1 VIFNYIKIAW
11 RNLTKQ
17 KLYSLINISGLAVG
31 LAVCMMIMMYVAH
44 EMSYDR
50 FHKNADRIFMP
61 NAQIKQGGNTMNM
74 AYMSYASG
82 PLIKQNQPLVEAYM
96 RTLPYFNENPVI
108 VADPSSPG
116 KKFAEDKL
124 LFADPGFFNFFSFKL
139 LSGSAGNVLNKPF
152 TVVLSRDMAKKYFG
166 SQDPVGKTLVI
177 KTDSAYTYQ
186 VTGVAENAPSNSSI
200 TFNFVTSC
208 QSLLVMKQASRY
220 GVGPQQM
227 TYGSFNVYLQVKHA
241 ADTAR
246 LAKSMDIMAKK
257 DKTFDD
263 IKFSFSA
270 LTDSHLHGYN
280 NDSNIKYLKIF
291 PLVAILILLLAL
303 VNYMSL
309 STARATLRAKEVGVR
324 KVSGASRKT
333 IAMQFYVESA
343 LFTLIS
349 FVLGYLLCYL
359 VTPWFLNVLQ
369 LKIDNTFLYSPQVL
383 IYLFVLLVVT
393 IIISGSYPS
402 LVLSR
407 FNPVVTLKG
416 KMSKQAGGVTVRKI
430 FTTLQFTI
438 SVGLI
443 VCGIVID
450 RQLYYFRHADT
461 GINKDNVVMIPIG
474 NSVGKKYADLKQE
487 VQSLAGVSSVAT
499 SHYAM
504 FGSYDM
510 NFFDGKAKGKSVGVA
525 FIVADKSF
533 MSTLGLK
540 WKYPPAPNTMLE
552 SRNKTII
559 NEETIAQLNLP
570 ANPVGSFIKSGDQ
583 KIEIVGVLKNFNF
596 TSMASAVK
604 PLSLYVVKDTD
615 SYFNRFGCNLFA
627 KISPHTNLPTLL
639 GKMQAIYK
647 KYDQD
652 TPFNYTF
659 MDDAFNQQYKA
670 EDQLASIFSIFT
682 YITVILATMG
692 LFGLAAFTIE
702 QRTKEIGI
710 RKVLGASL
718 VSINTLLS
726 RDFLKLVA
734 LAVVI
739 ASPIAWWAM
748 HNWLQN
754 FAYRINISWWMFAV
768 AGALAVI
775 TAIITVSYHAIRA
788 AIANPVESLR
798 SE

>member
-1 VIFNYIKIAW
+1 MIFNYIKIAW

-61 NAQIKQGGNTMNM
+61 NAQIKSGGNTMNM

-116 KKFAEDKL
+116 KKFAEEKL

-139 LSGSAGNVLNKPF
+139 LSGSAGDVLNKPF

-208 QSLLVMKQASRY
+208 QSLLVMKQAARY

-241 ADTAR
+241 SDTAR
-246 LAKSMDIMAKK
+246 LARSMDIMAKK
-257 DKTFDD
+257 DKTFDA
-263 IKFSFSA
+263 IKFSFSPF
-270 LTDSHLHGYN
+270 TDSHLKEFN
-280 NDSNIKYLKIF
+280 NDASLKYLKIF

-324 KVSGASRKT
+324 KVSGASRET

-383 IYLFVLLVVT
+383 IYLFILLVIT

-430 FTTLQFTI
+430 FTTIQFAI

-461 GINKDNVVMIPIG
+461 GINKDNVVMIPIS
-474 NSVGKKYADLKQE
+474 NNVGKKYTDLKQDM
-487 VQSLAGVSSVAT
+487 QSLAGVSSVAT

-504 FGSYDM
+504 FKSYDM
-510 NFFDGKAKGKSVGVA
+510 NFFDGKTKGKSVGVA

-533 MSTLGLK
+533 ISTLGLK
-540 WKYPPAPNTMLE
+540 WKYPPAANVVLE
-552 SRNKTII
+552 SRSKTII
-559 NEETIAQLNLP
+559 NEETIAQLDLP

-596 TSMASAVK
+596 TTMASAVK
-604 PLSLYVVKDTD
+604 PLSLYIVKDTA
-615 SYFNRFGCNLFA
+615 SYFSRFGCNLFA
-627 KISPHTNLPTLL
+627 KINPHTSLPSLL
-639 GKMQAIYK
+639 GKMEIIYK

-659 MDDAFNQQYKA
+659 MDDAFNAQYKA

-682 YITVILATMG
+682 CITVILATMG

-702 QRTKEIGI
+702 QRAKEIGI

-718 VSINTLLS
+718 ASINTLLS
-726 RDFLKLVA
+726 RDFLKLVV
-734 LAVVI
+734 LAVAI

-754 FAYRINISWWMFAV
+754 FAYRINIAWWMFAT

>member
-1 VIFNYIKIAW
+1 MIFNYIKIAW

-44 EMSYDR
+44 ETSYDR
-50 FHKNADRIFMP
+50 FHKNADRIFLP
-61 NAQIKQGGNTMNM
+61 QAQIKQGSNTMNM
-74 AYMSYASG
+74 EFMSYASG
-82 PLIKQNQPLVEAYM
+82 PLIKQNQPTVEAYM
-96 RTLPYFNENPVI
+96 RTLAYFNQNPV
-108 VADPSSPG
+108 VVSDPSSPG
-116 KKFAEDKL
+116 KKFAGDKL

-139 LSGSAGNVLNKPF
+139 LSGSAGDVLSKPF
-152 TVVLSRDMAKKYFG
+152 TVVISKDMAKKYFG
-166 SQDPVGKTLVI
+166 THDPVGKTLVI

-186 VTGVAENAPSNSSI
+186 VTGVAENVPSNSSI
-200 TFNFVTSC
+200 AFNFVTSN
-208 QSLLVMKQASRY
+208 QSLLAMKEAPRY
-220 GVGPQQM
+220 TGSSQQIS
-227 TYGSFNVYLQVKHA
+227 YGAFNVYELLKSA
-241 ADTAR
+241 ADTTR
-246 LAKSMDIMAKK
+246 LAHGLNLAAKK
-257 DKTFDD
+257 DKAFDY
-263 IKFSFSA
+263 IKFSFSP
-270 LTDSHLHGYN
+270 LTDSHLKGYN
-280 NDSNIKYLKIF
+280 GDSNTKYLKIF
-291 PLVAILILLLAL
+291 PLVAILILLLAM

-349 FVLGYLLCYL
+349 FVLGYLICYIA
-359 VTPWFLNVLQ
+359 TPWFLNVLQ
-369 LKIDNTFLYSPQVL
+369 LKIDNSFLYSPQVL
-383 IYLFVLLVVT
+383 VFLFILLVIT

-430 FTTLQFTI
+430 FTTLQFAI

-443 VCGIVID
+443 ICGIVID

-474 NSVGKKYADLKQE
+474 NSVGKNYPTLKQD
-487 VQSLAGVSSVAT
+487 VQALAGISSVAT

-504 FGSYDM
+504 FESYDM
-510 NFFDGKAKGKSVGVA
+510 NFFDGKTKAESVGVA
-525 FIVADKSF
+525 FIVADRSF

-552 SRNKTII
+552 SRTKTII
-559 NEETIAQLNLP
+559 NEETIAQLHLP

-583 KIEIVGVLKNFNF
+583 KIEVVGVLKNFNF
-596 TSMASAVK
+596 TTMAYAVK
-604 PLSLYVVKDTD
+604 PLTLYVVKDTD

-627 KISPHTNLPTLL
+627 RINPHTNLPALL
-639 GKMQAIYK
+639 GKMEAIYK

-652 TPFNYTF
+652 TPFGYTF
-659 MDDAFNQQYKA
+659 MDDAFNAQYNA
-670 EDQLASIFSIFT
+670 EDRLASIFSIFT
-682 YITVILATMG
+682 YITIILAAMG

-718 VSINTLLS
+718 ASINTLLS
-726 RDFLKLVA
+726 RDFLKLVV

-739 ASPIAWWAM
+739 ASPVAWWAM

-788 AIANPVESLR
+788 GIANPVESLR